1 MKPLS
6 SRQKTNK
13 VIRTALCRN
22 LLHDEYSLL
31 FFLSLWDMPLSFGTA
46 ERPIPEDITL
56 NDMLKVLNE
65 NVEISNGD
73 IQAFDNFVANR
84 AHITILPSN
93 YRRHRNLMMTYLLNS
108 ALKNHEI

>member
-1 MKPLS
+1 
-6 SRQKTNK
+6 
-13 VIRTALCRN
+13 
-22 LLHDEYSLL
+22 
-31 FFLSLWDMPLSFGTA
+31 MPLSFGTA

-56 NDMLKVLNE
+56 NDILKVLNE
-65 NVEISNGD
+65 NVEIFDGD

-108 ALKNHEI
+108 ALITMKYD

>member
-1 MKPLS
+1 
-6 SRQKTNK
+6 
-13 VIRTALCRN
+13 
-22 LLHDEYSLL
+22 
-31 FFLSLWDMPLSFGTA
+31 MPLSFGTA

-56 NDMLKVLNE
+56 NDVLKVLNE

-73 IQAFDNFVANR
+73 IPAFDNFVANR

-108 ALKNHEI
+108 ALKNNDEI